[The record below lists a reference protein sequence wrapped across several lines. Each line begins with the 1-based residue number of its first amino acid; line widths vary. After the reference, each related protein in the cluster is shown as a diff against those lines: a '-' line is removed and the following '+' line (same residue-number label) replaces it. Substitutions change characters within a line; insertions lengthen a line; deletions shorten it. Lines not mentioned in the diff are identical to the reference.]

1 MKGENVMAHKVGD
14 RILYGA
20 VGIMEITDI
29 REESIGAFSK
39 QYYVLREVNAI
50 SDAQTYVPCDN
61 ERLVSLMHPL
71 LTRKEIRALIECK
84 DIPDI
89 EWEQNNRLRSE
100 KYHKIMESGDRYG
113 MLSMIKSI
121 EKMGKARASE
131 GKKNYIADDT
141 AMRKAIKLLNL
152 EISLVM
158 DIPLESVPEFLEGVK
173 K

>member
-1 MKGENVMAHKVGD
+1 MAHKIGD
-14 RILYGA
+14 KILYGA
-20 VGIMEITDI
+20 VGIMEIIDI
-29 REESIGAFSK
+29 REECIGSTAK
-39 QYYVLREVNAI
+39 KYYVLREVNAT

-71 LTRKEIRALIECK
+71 LSKKEMRALIECK

-100 KYHKIMESGDRYG
+100 KYHEIMESGDRYG

-121 EKMGKARASE
+121 EKMGEVRASE

-141 AMRKAIKLLNL
+141 AMRKAIRLLNL

-158 DIPLESVPEFLEGVK
+158 DIPLEQVPEYLDGIK